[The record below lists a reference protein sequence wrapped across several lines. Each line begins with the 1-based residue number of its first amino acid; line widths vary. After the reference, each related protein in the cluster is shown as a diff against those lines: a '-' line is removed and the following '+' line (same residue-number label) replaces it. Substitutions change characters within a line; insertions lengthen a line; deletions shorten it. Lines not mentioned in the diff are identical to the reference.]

1 MAAGSLA
8 KTRRKR
14 STGRFEWTEARAV
27 ADRWE
32 ATGRWPDATAPAPD
46 PGESVEDQSKIMI
59 DQAIRCY
66 LAEHKHDAENTLKRY
81 GYIMDKVR
89 AYSEHKGFRFVEQ

>member
-1 MAAGSLA
+1 VNVAPGDPVGRSVTGGEPQPASTAGS
-8 KTRRKR
+8 
-14 STGRFEWTEARAV
+14 SRAAV
-27 ADRWE
+27 TA
-32 ATGRWPDATAPAPD
+32 ATAPAPD